1 MIEVIQAG
9 IHTSIQDR
17 GRFGYRNQGIPLSGA
32 MDQYSSHLANQII
45 GNHADA
51 AVMEFVLQGPTLY
64 FHRETSIS
72 ITGGEWDIELN
83 AQKVNTNEVI
93 HIPNKSKLQIKGL
106 RKGMYGYLAIR
117 GGFQTQKVL
126 GSYSYYPKI
135 TAQAKLV
142 KGDKLPFNQIN
153 KSKKELQNASIVPQE
168 KLLDANKLK
177 VEKGPEFELLN
188 SKIQS
193 KLFETELSPSK
204 DSNRMASPLQH
215 ELKLT
220 AEEIT
225 TGVVQVGTVQLT
237 PSGKL
242 IVLMRDAQTTGGYA
256 RILQLSPMAIN
267 QLAQKRPRD
276 RFKFSLE

>member
-17 GRFGYRNQGIPLSGA
+17 GRFGYRDQGIPLSGA
-32 MDQYSSHLANQII
+32 MDQYSAHLANQII
-45 GNHADA
+45 GNHADTA
-51 AVMEFVLQGPTLY
+51 LMEFVLHGPTLY
-64 FHRETSIS
+64 FHQAASIS
-72 ITGGEWDIELN
+72 ISGGEWDIKLN
-83 AQKVNTNEVI
+83 GVTVKTNEII
-93 HIPNKSKLQIKGL
+93 HIPQKSKLQIKGL

-142 KGDKLPFNQIN
+142 KGDKLPFNQMN
-153 KSKKELQNASIVPQE
+153 KSEKELPNASIVPQE
-168 KLLDANKLK
+168 SLLDAKKLK
-177 VEKGPEFELLN
+177 VEKGPEFESLN
-188 SKIQS
+188 SQAQNELLKA
-193 KLFETELSPSK
+193 ELSPTK
-204 DSNRMASPLQH
+204 DSNRMAYPLQH
-215 ELKLT
+215 ELALS

-242 IVLMRDAQTTGGYA
+242 IVLMRDAQTTGCYA
-256 RILQLSPMAIN
+256 RILQLSPMAVN
-267 QLAQKRPRD
+267 QLAQKRPGD
-276 RFKFSLE
+276 RFTFSLE

>member
-1 MIEVIQAG
+1 MIEVIQPG

-17 GRFGYRNQGIPLSGA
+17 GRFGYRDQGVPLSGA
-32 MDQYSSHLANQII
+32 MDQYSSHLSNQIV
-45 GNHADA
+45 GNHADE

-83 AQKVNTNEVI
+83 EKKVKTNEVI
-93 HIPNKSKLQIKGL
+93 HIPNKSRLKIKGL
-106 RKGMYGYLAIR
+106 RKGMYGYLAVR

-126 GSYSYYPKI
+126 NSYSYYPEI
-135 TAQAKLV
+135 TAQAKLS
-142 KGDKLPFNQIN
+142 KGDKLPFNQMN
-153 KSKKELQNASIVPQE
+153 KGKKELQNASIVPQE
-168 KLLDANKLK
+168 KLLDAKKLN

-188 SKIQS
+188 SKTQS
-193 KLFETELSPSK
+193 ELFEAELSPSK
-204 DSNRMASPLQH
+204 DSNRMAYPLQH
-215 ELKLT
+215 ELELT

-225 TGVVQVGTVQLT
+225 TGIVQVGTVQLT

-242 IVLMRDAQTTGGYA
+242 IVLMRDAQTSGGYA

-267 QLAQKRPRD
+267 QLAQKRPGEH
-276 RFKFSLE
+276 FKFSL